1 MSKPNA
7 EEQQDASQ
15 IDAAN
20 VASASKSTTRAKT
33 PLEAKPRKSTSSST
47 SDAKKETKV
56 SSAARGKKGKASKDG
71 RRKEI
76 LLAAIRVFAER
87 GYHGC
92 RISDIADEAGVA
104 YGLVYHYYGNKDG
117 LLRTIFEKYWGVFS
131 RAIHEIA
138 EAELSGREKIERFI
152 DWIVGSY
159 DLSPE
164 VLKVLLLEFGR
175 SSRIGD
181 TIKDPELQ
189 AVFKVFAKTFAQ
201 AQREGAL
208 DPDADPNALGL
219 IFFAAIEAGLV
230 QVVLPHHEGKE
241 RKSGEA
247 RIALENL
254 RKTVRGLFLPKGYET
269 TSRD

>member
-1 MSKPNA
+1 MSRSSA
-7 EEQQDASQ
+7 EQDTTTAQ
-15 IDAAN
+15 
-20 VASASKSTTRAKT
+20 VASKQSRATKSSKKAPAKAKTSTSKKSTRSKKSSGKGAK
-33 PLEAKPRKSTSSST
+33 AGS
-47 SDAKKETKV
+47 KK
-56 SSAARGKKGKASKDG
+56 DD

-104 YGLVYHYYGNKDG
+104 YGLVYHYFGNKDG
-117 LLRTIFEKYWGVFS
+117 LLRTIFEKNWGVFS
-131 RAIHEIA
+131 RAIHDIYESD
-138 EAELSGREKIERFI
+138 LSGREKIERFI
-152 DWIVGSY
+152 DWMVGSY
-159 DLSPE
+159 ELSPE

-201 AQREGAL
+201 AQRENTL
-208 DPDADPNALGL
+208 DPSIDPNALGL

-241 RKSGEA
+241 RTTDDD
-247 RIALENL
+247 RIALDNL
-254 RKTVRGLFLPKGYET
+254 RNTVRGLFLPKPLPA
-269 TSRD
+269 